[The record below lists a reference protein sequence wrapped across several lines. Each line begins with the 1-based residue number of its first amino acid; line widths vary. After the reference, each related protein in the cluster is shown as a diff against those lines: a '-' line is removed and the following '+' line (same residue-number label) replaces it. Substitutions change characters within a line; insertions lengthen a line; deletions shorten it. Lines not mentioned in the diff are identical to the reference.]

1 MDYFNLFSIL
11 ENHNHTLRNATQT
24 VEAMLNDNQN
34 YFYGYGTEESCIAIY
49 GITKMRKTITQ
60 WIGQIG
66 VLVTAGLLAVKE
78 LIQMFVTW
86 RSFFRNY
93 FKSFENVLEIST
105 CILSIVFVVDT
116 NDCHDITGLRFGWQW
131 QIGAFT
137 ITIAW
142 ISFLAN
148 VRMFPFLGIYVL
160 MMADILKTFLKLSI
174 VVILFVLAFALGFH
188 SLLAEQVPFLSCLNL
203 FTVS

>member
-1 MDYFNLFSIL
+1 MSFKIM
-11 ENHNHTLRNATQT
+11 NHVFVVRNATKT
-24 VEAMLNDNQN
+24 VETVLDANKN
-34 YFYGYGTEESCIAIY
+34 YYYGYGTEESCNAIY
-49 GITKMRKTITQ
+49 GMTKMKKSIIQ

-66 VLVTAGLLAVKE
+66 VLVTAGLLALKE

-86 RSFFRNY
+86 RSYFKNY
-93 FKSFENVLEIST
+93 FKSFQNVLELST
-105 CILSIVFVVDT
+105 CVLSIIFVVDT
-116 NDCHDITGLRFGWQW
+116 NDCHDVTGLRYGWQW

-160 MMADILKTFLKLSI
+160 MITDILKTFLKLSV

-188 SLLAEQVPFLSCLNL
+188 SLLAEQVLFLS
-203 FTVS
+203 